1 MGRGLNRRTPG
12 NGPGFSHTPQPSQP
26 LPPGQPGGSLSLP
39 SANPSSGMGVPGL
52 GLAGQLASAQ
62 PLKLPDSVSS
72 NSFGHGPHEHGPHGP
87 GPHGPHGPHGC
98 LTASSVSIDQNGW
111 NGWNDWNGNGWNDSR
126 TWLPAAFV
134 QR

>member
-1 MGRGLNRRTPG
+1 MGQAGCQRGGLASKRRTPG

-39 SANPSSGMGVPGL
+39 SANLSSGVGVPGL

-72 NSFGHGPHEHGPHGP
+72 NSFGHGPHGPY
-87 GPHGPHGPHGC
+87 GC
-98 LTASSVSIDQNGW
+98 SAASSVSIDQNSW